1 MPLIWTNEWRKI
13 SEENHS
19 RGSWLYVKAIYKFW
33 YDEEIYIYL
42 KLAGENTAIQS
53 SLDGVGELK
62 STVTQTVVSP

>member
-1 MPLIWTNEWRKI
+1 MNEERYQKKI
-13 SEENHS
+13 ILEVPDCMQKPYISS
-19 RGSWLYVKAIYKFW
+19 DMMKK
-33 YDEEIYIYL
+33 YIYL